1 MSKARLVVLI
11 SGNGSNLQAIID
23 ACEVGVLDAEVVAV
37 ISNKAS
43 AYGLERARKHNI
55 PALALP
61 KMKVQSRSEYDSDLA
76 EHIKTFD
83 ADLVVLAGWL
93 RIFSIDFLSHFSNN
107 KVINIHPALPDT
119 FPGLN
124 AIEKAYEAF
133 QKGEITQTGVM
144 VHLVPDEGVDDGPVL
159 ASEVVEI
166 LASDSL
172 EDLETRVHKVEHRL
186 YIDTLKKHLDTV

>member
-1 MSKARLVVLI
+1 MSKDRLVVLI

-23 ACEVGVLDAEVVAV
+23 ACEAGVLDAEVVAV
-37 ISNKAS
+37 ISDKAS
-43 AYGLERARKHNI
+43 AYGLERAAKHGI
-55 PALALP
+55 ATLAFP
-61 KMKVQSRSEYDSDLA
+61 KKKGQARAEYDYELA
-76 EHIKTFD
+76 EQVKSFQ
-83 ADLVVLAGWL
+83 AELVVLAGWL
-93 RIFSIDFLSHFSNN
+93 RILSMDFLSHFPN

-159 ASEVVEI
+159 ASEIVEI
-166 LASDSL
+166 LVTDSL
-172 EDLETRVHKVEHRL
+172 GDLATRIHKVEHSL
-186 YIDTLKKHLDTV
+186 YIATLKKHLGTL